1 MKEKALHVLLV
12 EDNAGDAF
20 LLRQMFSTEK
30 PGSFELTHFLR
41 MSEAMIHLAKGG
53 VDVVLLD
60 MGLPDA
66 HGLDTVRQAYAVA
79 PGVPLIVLTGLDD
92 EALAAEAMKEGAQD
106 YLIKGQIE
114 NRALPRALRHA
125 IERHRMQTE
134 TEVIRTQQLQF
145 KDEFLSH
152 VSHELRSPL
161 TAIYQFATILH
172 DGLVGELNVEQHDH
186 LEVVVRNVKQLQSMI
201 NDLVEVTRMQAG
213 KLEIELQRT
222 SVSDAIAYAVDTVQG
237 TATAKGI
244 ALTSEMEHPLP
255 SACADPTRIRQILL
269 ILLDNA
275 IKFTPPNGTVKV
287 QVRVSGENPNLLVLE
302 VSDSGCGISPEMT
315 ERIFERLFQT
325 PDPAAAGRKGLGLGL
340 FICKELVTRQG
351 GQIWVRSA
359 PGKGAVFFVS
369 LPVFS
374 LPNLIAPALRRER
387 QTEGPITLVVT
398 EVGSQT
404 GWLSEDVRAEQSQ
417 GVRDILQGCVHSN
430 LDILL
435 PKMGPAGAT
444 ELFFILAIT
453 DEIGGEAIAK
463 RVQQRMIDY
472 ENIQKAGL
480 TTSTSYRS
488 VEAIKRHSN
497 ESMKDFVEKVA
508 KQIQELLNQEI
519 SSRMV
524 NSEL

>member
-12 EDNAGDAF
+12 EDNAGDAR
-20 LLRQMFSTEK
+20 LLREMFSTEK
-30 PGSFELTHFLR
+30 PGSFELTHLLS
-41 MSEAMIHLAKGG
+41 MSQAITHLAKGD

-60 MGLPDA
+60 LGLPDT
-66 HGLDTVRQAYAVA
+66 HGLETVRQAHAVA
-79 PGVPLIVLTGLDD
+79 PSVPLIVLTGLDD
-92 EALAAEAMKEGAQD
+92 EALADEAMKEGAQD

-134 TEVIRTQQLQF
+134 TDVIRTQQLQF

-161 TAIYQFATILH
+161 TAIYQFVTILQ
-172 DGLVGELNVEQHDH
+172 DRLAGELNVEQHDY
-186 LEVVVRNVKQLQSMI
+186 LGIVLRNVKQLQSMI

-213 KLEIELQRT
+213 KLKIELQCT
-222 SVSDAIAYAVDTVQG
+222 LISDAVVYAVNTLQG
-237 TATAKGI
+237 SATAKGI
-244 ALTSEMEHPLP
+244 SLTSEIELRLP
-255 SACADPTRIRQILL
+255 SVCADPTRIRQILI

-275 IKFTPPNGTVKV
+275 IKFTPANGAVKV
-287 QVRVSGENPNLLVLE
+287 RARVFEEDANLLVLE
-302 VSDSGCGISPEMT
+302 VSDSGCGISPDMT

-325 PDPAAAGRKGLGLGL
+325 PDPATAGRKGLGLGL
-340 FICKELVTRQG
+340 FICKALVTRQG

-359 PGKGAVFFVS
+359 PGKGAGFFVT

-374 LPNLIAPALRRER
+374 LPNLIAPALNRRR
-387 QTEGPITLVVT
+387 HSEGPVTLVVT
-398 EVGSQT
+398 EIGSQT
-404 GWLSEDVRAEQSQ
+404 GWLSDEVRAEQSQ
-417 GVRDILQGCVHSN
+417 GVRDILQRCLHSD

-435 PKMGPAGAT
+435 PKMGLAEAT

-453 DEIGGEAIAK
+453 DEIGGEAIVK
-463 RVQQRMIDY
+463 RIQERMEDYEHVQQ
-472 ENIQKAGL
+472 AGL
-480 TTSTSYRS
+480 TTSTSFQS
-488 VEAIKRHSN
+488 VEASKRSEG

-508 KQIQELLNQEI
+508 TQIQELMDEEI

-524 NSEL
+524 KNG